1 MKGYFRTVAIIGV
14 LCALAIVLFVIVT
27 GRNGGVSTDREEAI
41 VKLNDIVYDALE
53 HWDHTSALD
62 QKGYEESFVI
72 VDSMGTKL
80 YSSHPGDIADERI
93 SVETAIKRN
102 YLYRPVIKDGRVLGY
117 VMMLDGADSFKDER
131 IVFAIV
137 LGAVALVLIVAAL
150 LFGLYVKRSIIDPFR
165 KLKGFAGR
173 VAEGKLDEPLLMDKN
188 NMFGAFS
195 ESFDIMRE
203 ELFASRERE
212 IALQR
217 RERELVASLSHDLKT
232 PVTGIKLTCEV
243 LKAKL
248 DKDAAGSFM
257 SNEDAPGVDREGSL
271 EKQSRTGAEITAISD
286 LSEKIDNIYKKA
298 DQIDVLVTDLLSS
311 TMEELNE
318 LKVNCTDESSAVLAD
333 IVGRYDDKGRAS
345 SGELPEVMIHID
357 VKRMSQVIGNIISN
371 SYKYADTE
379 LRVSYRIVD
388 DFLEMRIDDFG
399 PGVPEDE
406 LELITNKFYRGKQ
419 WADSKLEGSGLGLYI
434 SKLLMEKMDGEIVP
448 ENTEDG
454 FGVVLLIPLS

>member
-1 MKGYFRTVAIIGV
+1 MKGYFRIVGLLGIIFAAG
-14 LCALAIVLFVIVT
+14 IVLFVLIT
-27 GRNGGVSTDREEAI
+27 GRNGGVDPGREEAI

-53 HWDHTSALD
+53 HWDDPAALD

-72 VDSMGTKL
+72 VDPMGTKL
-80 YSSHPGDIADERI
+80 YSSQPGDSADERI
-93 SVETAIKRN
+93 SVETAIKKD

-117 VMMLDGADSFKDER
+117 VMMLDGSDGLKGER
-131 IVFAIV
+131 VVFVIALTVVGIIFIIAAI
-137 LGAVALVLIVAAL
+137 
-150 LFGLYVKRSIIDPFR
+150 LFGVYVKRSIVAPFQ

-173 VAEGKLDEPLLMDKN
+173 VAEGKLDEPLLMDKG

-212 IALQR
+212 ISLQR

-248 DKDAAGSFM
+248 DQGAAIPDLG
-257 SNEDAPGVDREGSL
+257 
-271 EKQSRTGAEITAISD
+271 EK
-286 LSEKIDNIYKKA
+286 LDNIYKKA
-298 DQIDVLVTDLLSS
+298 DQIDVLISDLLSS

-318 LKVNCTDESSAVLAD
+318 LKVSCTEESSVVLSD
-333 IVGRYDDKGRAS
+333 IVSRYDDKGRAS
-345 SGELPEVMIHID
+345 QGELPEVIIHID

-371 SYKYADTE
+371 SYKYADSE
-379 LRVSYRIVD
+379 IRVSYRLVEE
-388 DFLEMRIDDFG
+388 FLEMRIEDFG

-406 LELITNKFYRGKQ
+406 LGLITNKFYRGKQ
-419 WADSKLEGSGLGLYI
+419 WADSKQEGSGLGLYI
-434 SKLLMEKMDGEIVP
+434 SKLLMEKMDGELVP
-448 ENTEDG
+448 ENTEGG
-454 FGVVLLIPLS
+454 FSVALLIALS

>member
-1 MKGYFRTVAIIGV
+1 MKGYFRTVAIVGV
-14 LCALAIVLFVIVT
+14 LCALAVVLFVVVT
-27 GRNGGVSTDREEAI
+27 GRNGGVSTGREEAI
-41 VKLNDIVYDALE
+41 IKLNDIVYDALE
-53 HWDHTSALD
+53 HWDNPSALD
-62 QKGYEESFVI
+62 QKGYEESFVV
-72 VDSMGTKL
+72 VDPMGAKL
-80 YSSHPGDIADERI
+80 YSSQPGDIADERI
-93 SVETAIKRN
+93 PVETAIKRN
-102 YLYRPVIKDGRVLGY
+102 YLYRPVIEDGRVLGY

-137 LGAVALVLIVAAL
+137 LGAVAFVFIVAAL

-212 IALQR
+212 ISLQR

-248 DKDAAGSFM
+248 DK
-257 SNEDAPGVDREGSL
+257 
-271 EKQSRTGAEITAISD
+271 
-286 LSEKIDNIYKKA
+286 LSEGEQVAFFKENNERIDLGDIGEKIGNIYKKA

-345 SGELPEVMIHID
+345 SGELPEVIIHID

-371 SYKYADTE
+371 TYKYADTE
-379 LRVSYRIVD
+379 LRVSYRLVD

-434 SKLLMEKMDGEIVP
+434 SKLLMEKMDGELVP